1 MRKTTGTTRRVRL
14 RVRVRVAVW
23 PRATS
28 TFKRTAN
35 SVRRARAA
43 EHKLLAA
50 RRSLSSKTQQVAT
63 WPPLAG
69 GPGQPAPGTPGNAG
83 RRIQG
88 RIGPAAAAFGSPRY
102 FWARSCRASRVP
114 SGCLEEYVH

>member
-35 SVRRARAA
+35 SVRRARAPQ
-43 EHKLLAA
+43 HKFLAA
-50 RRSLSSKTQQVAT
+50 RRSL
-63 WPPLAG
+63 
-69 GPGQPAPGTPGNAG
+69 
-83 RRIQG
+83 
-88 RIGPAAAAFGSPRY
+88 
-102 FWARSCRASRVP
+102 
-114 SGCLEEYVH
+114 

>member
-1 MRKTTGTTRRVRL
+1 MRKTGTTRRVRL
-14 RVRVRVAVW
+14 CVRAGRMGACHEHIQTNGQFGAASTW
-23 PRATS
+23 ARSTS
-28 TFKRTAN
+28 
-35 SVRRARAA
+35 
-43 EHKLLAA
+43 
-50 RRSLSSKTQQVAT
+50 SLPPGGHSSKSQQVAT

-69 GPGQPAPGTPGNAG
+69 GPGQRAPGTPGNAG